1 MLKLP
6 VLSSMVPV
14 KVVTCGDHAAVKF
27 THRDLGTL
35 NIRPLL
41 DFSAEGDGR

>member
-6 VLSSMVPV
+6 VLSSMEPV
-14 KVVTCGDHAAVKF
+14 KVLPVGGHATVKF

-41 DFSAEGDGR
+41 DFSADSDGC